1 MSLTSDINDAL
12 LQLKNDGV
20 LLHWRDYKYPNRRSL
35 NDGISMQLSIQDI
48 DSGEEIDDAELVNFF
63 SEEQLEFI
71 SNFRNAVNRDEKNLE
86 KIFEYAEGLE
96 EKDLGLRN
104 FENDQITVEISLDNE
119 TELGSISRP
128 DDPFIK
134 PKYLLLTALATNPS
148 LQLPLAERISYY
160 AQDWGE
166 QSPEGEVALGLIS
179 NPGLVSI
186 HSEVIANFASALTN
200 YWNRLEVLLLTAE
213 HIQNKDLD
221 DGLVFPEIHTYDMGR
236 IFGGGYI
243 ELNHYEW
250 DWMRDSNE
258 VDNPE
263 FIPIYYAANVEGY
276 GYLAKSGIALLDDD
290 SERLVY
296 YGEIQDSYKS
306 SLRVTDYPDFTT
318 KILRPVLE
326 KSSIDLNQY
335 EPEDINDLFGGTSQ
349 DVWDYLCT
357 VLDVKI
363 LESLTLFGDQDL
375 FAAILANETLP
386 KELRVLAVLEGN

>member
-1 MSLTSDINDAL
+1 MSLKSDIDLAL
-12 LQLKNDGV
+12 LRLKNEGI
-20 LLHWRDYKYPNRRSL
+20 LLHWRDYKYPNRRSFQ
-35 NDGISMQLSIQDI
+35 DGISMQLSIQDI
-48 DSGEEIDDAELVNFF
+48 DSGEEIADAELVNFF
-63 SEEQLEFI
+63 SAEQLEFI
-71 SNFRNAVNRDEKNLE
+71 SNFRNAVNRSEKNLE

-96 EKDLGLRN
+96 ENDLGLSD
-104 FENDQITVEISLDNE
+104 FENEQIAVEISLDNE
-119 TELGSISRP
+119 TELGTISQP
-128 DDPFIK
+128 ENPFIK

-148 LQLPLAERISYY
+148 LQLPLAEKISYY

-166 QSPEGEVALGLIS
+166 QSAEGEVALGLIS

-186 HSEVIANFASALTN
+186 HTEVIANFASALTN
-200 YWNRLEVLLLTAE
+200 YWNRLEVLLLTAK

-221 DGLVFPEIHTYDMGR
+221 EALVFPEIHTYDMGR
-236 IFGGGYI
+236 ILDV

-263 FIPIYYAANVEGY
+263 FIPIYHAAYVEGY
-276 GYLAKSGIALLDDD
+276 GNFPKSGIALLDDD

-296 YGEIQDSYKS
+296 FGEIEDSYKS
-306 SLRVTDYPDFTT
+306 SFKVTDYPDFTT

-335 EPEDINDLFGGTSQ
+335 TPEEINELFGGTSQ

-357 VLDVKI
+357 VLDARI
-363 LESLTLFGDQDL
+363 LEGLALFRDQDL

-386 KELRVLAVLEGN
+386 KELKVLAALEGK

>member
-12 LQLKNDGV
+12 TRLKTDGK
-20 LLHWRDYKYPNRRSL
+20 LLHWRDYKHPNRRSL
-35 NDGISMQLSIQDI
+35 NDGISMELSIQDN
-48 DSGEEIDDAELVNFF
+48 DSGEEVADEELVNFF

-86 KIFEYAEGLE
+86 KIFEYAESLE
-96 EKDLGLRN
+96 EKDLGLSN
-104 FENDQITVEISLDNE
+104 FENDQITVEFFGVTDDLGTISYEDN
-119 TELGSISRP
+119 
-128 DDPFIK
+128 PFAK
-134 PKYLLLTALATNPS
+134 PKYLLLTALAMNPS
-148 LQLPLAERISYY
+148 LQLPLAKRISYY

-186 HSEVIANFASALTN
+186 HSEVIANFAGALTN
-200 YWNRLEVLLLTAE
+200 YWNRLEVLLRTAE

-236 IFGGGYI
+236 ILDV

-263 FIPIYYAANVEGY
+263 FIPIYYAVNVEGY
-276 GYLAKSGIALLDDD
+276 GNLAKSGIALLDDD

-296 YGEIQDSYKS
+296 YGEIEDSYKS
-306 SLRVTDYPDFTT
+306 SFKVTDYPDFTT

-335 EPEDINDLFGGTSQ
+335 TPEEINDLFGGTSQ

-357 VLDVKI
+357 VLEVKI
-363 LESLTLFGDQDL
+363 LESLTRFRDQDL
-375 FAAILANETLP
+375 FDAILANETLP
-386 KELRVLAVLEGN
+386 KELRALAALEGN

>member
-1 MSLTSDINDAL
+1 MSLKSDIDMAL
-12 LQLKNDGV
+12 LQLKNEGI
-20 LLHWRDYKYPNRRSL
+20 LLHWRDYKYPNRRSFQ
-35 NDGISMQLSIQDI
+35 DGMSMQLSIQDI
-48 DSGEEIDDAELVNFF
+48 DSGEEIADAELVNFF
-63 SEEQLEFI
+63 SGEQLEFI
-71 SNFRNAVNRDEKNLE
+71 SNFRKAVNRNEKNLE

-96 EKDLGLRN
+96 EKDLGLSD
-104 FENDQITVEISLDNE
+104 FESEQITVEISLDGE
-119 TELGSISRP
+119 PELGTISYE
-128 DDPFIK
+128 DNPFAK
-134 PKYLLLTALATNPS
+134 PKYLLLTALAMNPS

-276 GYLAKSGIALLDDD
+276 GSLAKSGIALLDDD

-306 SLRVTDYPDFTT
+306 SLRVTDYPDFVF

-326 KSSIDLNQY
+326 KSSIDLNRY
-335 EPEDINDLFGGTSQ
+335 TPEDINDLFGRTSQ

-357 VLDVKI
+357 VLDVRI
-363 LESLTLFGDQDL
+363 LESLTLFRDQDL
-375 FAAILANETLP
+375 FAAILANESLP
-386 KELRVLAVLEGN
+386 KELKVLAALEGI

>member
-1 MSLTSDINDAL
+1 MSLKSDIDAAL
-12 LQLKNDGV
+12 LQLKNEAI
-20 LLHWRDYKYPNRRSL
+20 LLHWRDYKYPKRRSFD
-35 NDGISMQLSIQDI
+35 DGISMELSIQDI

-86 KIFEYAEGLE
+86 KIFEYAEGLG
-96 EKDLGLRN
+96 EKDLGLSD
-104 FENDQITVEISLDNE
+104 FESEQIVVEISLDNE
-119 TELGSISRP
+119 TELGTISL
-128 DDPFIK
+128 DENPFAN
-134 PKYLLLTALATNPS
+134 PKYLILTALATNPS
-148 LQLPLAERISYY
+148 LPLPLAERISYY
-160 AQDWGE
+160 AQGWGE
-166 QSPEGEVALGLIS
+166 QSDDGEVAFGLIS
-179 NPGLVSI
+179 NPSLVSI
-186 HSEVIANFASALTN
+186 HAEVIANFASALTN

-236 IFGGGYI
+236 ILDV

-263 FIPIYYAANVEGY
+263 FIPIYRAAYVEGY
-276 GYLAKSGIALLDDD
+276 GNFPKSGIALLDDD

-296 YGEIQDSYKS
+296 FGEIEDSYKS
-306 SLRVTDYPDFTT
+306 SFKVTDYPDFTT

>member
-1 MSLTSDINDAL
+1 MSLKSDIDAAL
-12 LQLKNDGV
+12 LQLNNDGKLV
-20 LLHWRDYKYPNRRSL
+20 HWRDYKYPNRRSFQ
-35 NDGISMQLSIQDI
+35 DGISMQLSIQDI
-48 DSGEEIDDAELVNFF
+48 DSGEEIADAELVNFF

-71 SNFRNAVNRDEKNLE
+71 SNFRNAVNRNEKNLE

-96 EKDLGLRN
+96 EKDLGLSD
-104 FENDQITVEISLDNE
+104 FESEQITVEISLDGE
-119 TELGSISRP
+119 PELGTISQYEN
-128 DDPFIK
+128 PFANL
-134 PKYLLLTALATNPS
+134 KYLLLTALATNPS
-148 LQLPLAERISYY
+148 LQLPLAERISDY

-166 QSPEGEVALGLIS
+166 QSDEGEVAFGLIS
-179 NPGLVSI
+179 NPSLVSI
-186 HSEVIANFASALTN
+186 HAEVIANFASSLTN
-200 YWNRLEVLLLTAE
+200 YWNRLEHLLLTAE

-221 DGLVFPEIHTYDMGR
+221 EALVFPEIHTYDMGR
-236 IFGGGYI
+236 ILEV

-276 GYLAKSGIALLDDD
+276 GNLAKSGIALLDDD

-296 YGEIQDSYKS
+296 FGEIGDSYKS
-306 SLRVTDYPDFTT
+306 SFKVTDYPDFLT

-326 KSSIDLNQY
+326 KTNIDLNQY
-335 EPEDINDLFGGTSQ
+335 TPEEINEVFGETSQ

-357 VLDVKI
+357 VLDVRI
-363 LESLTLFGDQDL
+363 LESLTLFRDQDL

-386 KELRVLAVLEGN
+386 KELKVLAALNAAPL

>member
-1 MSLTSDINDAL
+1 MSLKSDIDLAL
-12 LQLKNDGV
+12 LRLKNEGI
-20 LLHWRDYKYPNRRSL
+20 LLHWRDYKYPNRRSFQ
-35 NDGISMQLSIQDI
+35 DGISMQLSIQDI
-48 DSGEEIDDAELVNFF
+48 DSGEEIADAELVNFF
-63 SEEQLEFI
+63 SAEQLEFI
-71 SNFRNAVNRDEKNLE
+71 SNFRNAVNRNEKNLE
-86 KIFEYAEGLE
+86 KIFEYAESLE
-96 EKDLGLRN
+96 EKDLGLSD
-104 FENDQITVEISLDNE
+104 FENEQITVEFFGVTEDLGTISYEDN
-119 TELGSISRP
+119 
-128 DDPFIK
+128 PFAK
-134 PKYLLLTALATNPS
+134 PKYLLLTALAMNPS

-221 DGLVFPEIHTYDMGR
+221 EALVFPEIHTYDMGR
-236 IFGGGYI
+236 ILEV

-276 GYLAKSGIALLDDD
+276 GNLAKSGIALLDDD
-290 SERLVY
+290 SEKLVY
-296 YGEIQDSYKS
+296 FGEIGDSYKS
-306 SLRVTDYPDFTT
+306 SFKVTDYPDFLT

-326 KSSIDLNQY
+326 KTNIDLNQY
-335 EPEDINDLFGGTSQ
+335 TPEEINEVFGETSQ

-357 VLDVKI
+357 VLDVRI
-363 LESLTLFGDQDL
+363 LESLTLFRDQDL
-375 FAAILANETLP
+375 FAAILANESLP
-386 KELRVLAVLEGN
+386 KELKVLAALEGI

>member
-12 LQLKNDGV
+12 MRLKTDGT

-35 NDGISMQLSIQDI
+35 NDGISMQLSIQDN
-48 DSGEEIDDAELVNFF
+48 DSGEEVADEELVNFF

-71 SNFRNAVNRDEKNLE
+71 SYFRNAVNRSEKNLE
-86 KIFEYAEGLE
+86 KIFEYAESLE
-96 EKDLGLRN
+96 EKDLGLSD
-104 FENDQITVEISLDNE
+104 FENEQITVEFFGVTDDLGTISYEDN
-119 TELGSISRP
+119 
-128 DDPFIK
+128 PFAK
-134 PKYLLLTALATNPS
+134 PKYLLLTALAMNPS
-148 LQLPLAERISYY
+148 LQLPLAERISHY

-186 HSEVIANFASALTN
+186 HSEVIANFAPALTN
-200 YWNRLEVLLLTAE
+200 YWNRLEVLLLTAQ

-221 DGLVFPEIHTYDMGR
+221 EALVFPEIHTYDMGR
-236 IFGGGYI
+236 ILDV

-276 GYLAKSGIALLDDD
+276 GNLAKSGIALLDDD

-296 YGEIQDSYKS
+296 FGEIDESYKS
-306 SLRVTDYPDFTT
+306 SFKVADYPEFTT

-326 KSSIDLNQY
+326 KSNIDLNQY
-335 EPEDINDLFGGTSQ
+335 TPKEINDLFGGTSQ

-357 VLDVKI
+357 VLDVRI
-363 LESLTLFGDQDL
+363 LESLALFRDQDL
-375 FAAILANETLP
+375 FTAILANETLP
-386 KELRVLAVLEGN
+386 KELKVLATLEGN

>member
-1 MSLTSDINDAL
+1 MSLKSDIDMAL
-12 LQLKNDGV
+12 LQLKNEGK
-20 LLHWRDYKYPNRRSL
+20 LLHWRDYKYPKRRSL
-35 NDGISMQLSIQDI
+35 QDGISMQLSIQDI
-48 DSGEEIDDAELVNFF
+48 DSGEEIADAELVNFF
-63 SEEQLEFI
+63 SMEQLEFI
-71 SNFRNAVNRDEKNLE
+71 TNFRNAVNRDEKNLE
-86 KIFEYAEGLE
+86 KIFEYAEGLGE
-96 EKDLGLRN
+96 NDLGLSD
-104 FENDQITVEISLDNE
+104 FESEQIAVEISFDKE
-119 TELGSISRP
+119 P
-128 DDPFIK
+128 DDLGTISQYGDPISN
-134 PKYLLLTALATNPS
+134 PMYLLLTALATNPS
-148 LQLPLAERISYY
+148 LPLPLAERISYY

-166 QSPEGEVALGLIS
+166 QSAEGEVALGLIS

-200 YWNRLEVLLLTAE
+200 YWNRLEILLLTAE

-236 IFGGGYI
+236 ILDV

-276 GYLAKSGIALLDDD
+276 GNLAKSGIALLDDD

-296 YGEIQDSYKS
+296 FGEIEESYKS
-306 SLRVTDYPDFTT
+306 SFRVTDYPDFTT

-326 KSSIDLNQY
+326 KSSIDINHY
-335 EPEDINDLFGGTSQ
+335 APEEINELFGETSQ
-349 DVWDYLCT
+349 DVWGYLCT
-357 VLDVKI
+357 VLDVRI
-363 LESLTLFGDQDL
+363 LESLTLFRDQDL

-386 KELRVLAVLEGN
+386 KELKVLAALDSN

>member
-1 MSLTSDINDAL
+1 MSLKSDIDMAL
-12 LQLKNDGV
+12 LQLKNEGI
-20 LLHWRDYKYPNRRSL
+20 LLHWRDYKYPNRRSFQ
-35 NDGISMQLSIQDI
+35 DGISMQLSIQDI
-48 DSGEEIDDAELVNFF
+48 DSGEEIADAELVNFF
-63 SEEQLEFI
+63 SAEQLEFI
-71 SNFRNAVNRDEKNLE
+71 SNFRNAVNRNEKNLE
-86 KIFEYAEGLE
+86 KIFEYAESLE
-96 EKDLGLRN
+96 EKDLGLSD
-104 FENDQITVEISLDNE
+104 FENEQITVEFFGVTDDLGTISYEDN
-119 TELGSISRP
+119 
-128 DDPFIK
+128 PFAK
-134 PKYLLLTALATNPS
+134 PKYLLLTALAMNPS
-148 LQLPLAERISYY
+148 LQLPLAEKISYY

-200 YWNRLEVLLLTAE
+200 YWNRLEVLLRTAE

-236 IFGGGYI
+236 ILDV

-306 SLRVTDYPDFTT
+306 SLRVTDYPDFVF

-326 KSSIDLNQY
+326 KSSIDLSQY
-335 EPEDINDLFGGTSQ
+335 TPDEINDLFGGTSQ

-363 LESLTLFGDQDL
+363 LESLTMFRDQDL
-375 FAAILANETLP
+375 FDAILANETLP
-386 KELRVLAVLEGN
+386 KELRALAALEGN

>member
-1 MSLTSDINDAL
+1 MSLISDINDAL
-12 LQLKNDGV
+12 QRLKTDGT

-35 NDGISMQLSIQDI
+35 NDGISMQLSIQDN
-48 DSGEEIDDAELVNFF
+48 DSGEEVADEELVNFF

-71 SNFRNAVNRDEKNLE
+71 FNFRNAVNRDEKNLE
-86 KIFEYAEGLE
+86 KIFEYAESLE
-96 EKDLGLRN
+96 EKDLGLSD
-104 FENDQITVEISLDNE
+104 FENEQITVEFLLDNE
-119 TELGSISRP
+119 TDLGTISYE
-128 DDPFIK
+128 DNPFAK
-134 PKYLLLTALATNPS
+134 PKYLLLTALAMNPS

-186 HSEVIANFASALTN
+186 HSEVIANFAGALTN
-200 YWNRLEVLLLTAE
+200 YWNRLEVLLITAE

-236 IFGGGYI
+236 ILDVD
-243 ELNHYEW
+243 LNHYEW

-263 FIPIYYAANVEGY
+263 FIPIYYAANVG
-276 GYLAKSGIALLDDD
+276 GSGNLVKSGIALLDND
-290 SERLVY
+290 SEKLVY
-296 YGEIQDSYKS
+296 FGEIEDSYKS
-306 SLRVTDYPDFTT
+306 SFKVTDYPEFTN

-326 KSSIDLNQY
+326 KSSIDLSQY
-335 EPEDINDLFGGTSQ
+335 TPEEINDLFGGTSQ

-357 VLDVKI
+357 VLEVKI
-363 LESLTLFGDQDL
+363 LESLTRFRDQDL
-375 FAAILANETLP
+375 FDAILANETLP
-386 KELRVLAVLEGN
+386 KELKALAALEGN

>member
-1 MSLTSDINDAL
+1 MSLKSDIDAAL
-12 LQLKNDGV
+12 LQLNNEGKLV
-20 LLHWRDYKYPNRRSL
+20 HWRDYKYPNRRSFQ
-35 NDGISMQLSIQDI
+35 DGISMQLSIQEI
-48 DSGEEIDDAELVNFF
+48 DSGEEIADAELVNFF

-71 SNFRNAVNRDEKNLE
+71 SNFRNAVNRNEKNLE
-86 KIFEYAEGLE
+86 KIFEYAEGLGE
-96 EKDLGLRN
+96 NDLGLSD
-104 FENDQITVEISLDNE
+104 FENEQIAVEISLDNE
-119 TELGSISRP
+119 TELGTISQP
-128 DDPFIK
+128 ENPFIK

-166 QSPEGEVALGLIS
+166 QSPEGEVAFGLIS

-306 SLRVTDYPDFTT
+306 SLRVTDYPDFVF

-326 KSSIDLNQY
+326 KSCIDLNQY
-335 EPEDINDLFGGTSQ
+335 TPEEINELFGETSQ

-357 VLDVKI
+357 VLDVRI
-363 LESLTLFGDQDL
+363 LESLTLFRDQDL

-386 KELRVLAVLEGN
+386 KELKVLAALDSN

>member
-1 MSLTSDINDAL
+1 MSLKSDIDAAL
-12 LQLKNDGV
+12 LQLNNEGKLV
-20 LLHWRDYKYPNRRSL
+20 HWRDYKYPNRRSFQ
-35 NDGISMQLSIQDI
+35 DGISMQLSIQEI
-48 DSGEEIDDAELVNFF
+48 DSGEEIADAELVNFF

-71 SNFRNAVNRDEKNLE
+71 SNFRNAVNRNEKNLE
-86 KIFEYAEGLE
+86 KIFEYAEGLGE
-96 EKDLGLRN
+96 NDLGLSD
-104 FENDQITVEISLDNE
+104 FENEQIAVEISLDNE
-119 TELGSISRP
+119 TELGTISQP
-128 DDPFIK
+128 ENPFIK

-306 SLRVTDYPDFTT
+306 SLRVTDYPDFVF

-326 KSSIDLNQY
+326 KSCIDLNQY
-335 EPEDINDLFGGTSQ
+335 TPEEINELFGETSQ

-357 VLDVKI
+357 VLDVRI
-363 LESLTLFGDQDL
+363 LESLTLFRDQDL

-386 KELRVLAVLEGN
+386 KELKVLAALDSN

>member
-1 MSLTSDINDAL
+1 MSLKSDIDLAL
-12 LQLKNDGV
+12 LRLKNEGI
-20 LLHWRDYKYPNRRSL
+20 LLHWRDYKYPNRRSFQ
-35 NDGISMQLSIQDI
+35 DGISMQLSIQDI
-48 DSGEEIDDAELVNFF
+48 DSGEEIADAELVNFF
-63 SEEQLEFI
+63 SAEQLEFI
-71 SNFRNAVNRDEKNLE
+71 SNFRNAVNRNEKNLE
-86 KIFEYAEGLE
+86 KIFEYAESLE
-96 EKDLGLRN
+96 EKDLGLSD
-104 FENDQITVEISLDNE
+104 FENEQITVEFFGVTDDLGTISYEDN
-119 TELGSISRP
+119 
-128 DDPFIK
+128 PFAK
-134 PKYLLLTALATNPS
+134 PKYLLLTALAMNPS

-166 QSPEGEVALGLIS
+166 QSPEGEVAFGLIS

-306 SLRVTDYPDFTT
+306 SLRVTDYPDFVF

-326 KSSIDLNQY
+326 KSCIDLNQY
-335 EPEDINDLFGGTSQ
+335 TPEEINELFGETSQ

-357 VLDVKI
+357 VLDVRI
-363 LESLTLFGDQDL
+363 LESLTLFRDQDL

-386 KELRVLAVLEGN
+386 KELKVLAALDSN

>member
-1 MSLTSDINDAL
+1 MSLTSDIGDAL
-12 LQLKNDGV
+12 LRLKTDGT

-48 DSGEEIDDAELVNFF
+48 DSGEDLADEELVNFF

-71 SNFRNAVNRDEKNLE
+71 SNFRNAVNRNEKNLE
-86 KIFEYAEGLE
+86 KIFEYAESLE
-96 EKDLGLRN
+96 DKDLGLRN
-104 FENDQITVEISLDNE
+104 FESEQITVEISLDDE
-119 TELGSISRP
+119 VELGAISRP
-128 DDPFIK
+128 EYPFYN
-134 PKYLLLTALATNPS
+134 PKYLLLTALATNLS
-148 LQLPLAERISYY
+148 LPLPLAKRISYY
-160 AQDWGE
+160 GQNSGE
-166 QSPEGEVALGLIS
+166 DSPEGEVALGLIS

-186 HSEVIANFASALTN
+186 HSEVIANFAGALTN

-236 IFGGGYI
+236 ILDV

-276 GYLAKSGIALLDDD
+276 GNLAKSGIALLDDD

-296 YGEIQDSYKS
+296 FGEIEESYKS
-306 SLRVTDYPDFTT
+306 SFKVTDYPEFTN
-318 KILRPVLE
+318 KILQPVLE
-326 KSSIDLNQY
+326 KSSIDLNRY
-335 EPEDINDLFGGTSQ
+335 TPDEINDLFGGTSQ
-349 DVWDYLCT
+349 EVWDYLCT
-357 VLDVKI
+357 KLELKI
-363 LESLTLFGDQDL
+363 LEELVAFGDHDL
-375 FAAILANETLP
+375 FKAILSNENLP
-386 KELRVLAVLEGN
+386 KEIKVLAALEND